1 MLMRKPAVVALALLL
16 AMPLAYADAID
27 DLARDFWA
35 WRAATQPFSYD
46 DIPRI
51 ERPAGWKPDWSQA
64 AVAKRRQALTDFEQR
79 WKQIPV
85 QTDRTREVD
94 RRLMR
99 SAIMR
104 VRWELDVLR
113 SWQRD
118 PHFYNEQTL
127 APLCEALLPPPP
139 FTAERSDEVVRR
151 LESVPA
157 ILEDARR
164 NLSQPPASFARIA
177 IAELNDIRPRLLTVA
192 RELKP
197 LLAPD
202 AAARLDPAMDHAIAA
217 LESYAAWLQKQLP
230 KMPEKT
236 AIGRDQYL
244 WFLKNVAL
252 LPYTPEQMLEIGNNE
267 WARAVALEE
276 LEHRRDRGLPEL
288 KLASSPEEEA
298 RREAGEEI
306 AVRRYLREFRILD
319 VPDSVKRYRFLP
331 MPSYLAP
338 LARFSEGDDLT
349 SESRLQENGSRYIE
363 PPSPSLGYFA
373 SIAAKDPRL
382 QIAHEGVHYMQL
394 TWSWSHEDPIRRRYY
409 DSGANEGLAFYNE
422 EMVTQAGLFD
432 DSPRSRAII
441 YNMARLRALRVEV
454 DVKLATGQFTI
465 EQGAEYLRTMV
476 PMDASTAR
484 AEASFFATTP
494 GQAITYQI
502 GKTQIL
508 DFLAEA
514 RRQQG
519 SAFDLAKFHGSL
531 WKNGNVPI
539 VLQKYE
545 YLGDKTDLDAVER
558 LH

>member
-1 MLMRKPAVVALALLL
+1 MRKPAVVALALLL
-16 AMPLAYADAID
+16 AVPLASADAID

-51 ERPAGWKPDWSQA
+51 ERPAGFRPDWSQA
-64 AVAKRRQALTDFEQR
+64 AIAKRKQALAEFEQR

-85 QTDRTREVD
+85 QSERAREVD
-94 RRLMR
+94 RRLLR

-104 VRWELDVLR
+104 VRWELEVLR
-113 SWQRD
+113 SWQHD
-118 PHFYNEQTL
+118 PHFYNEQAI
-127 APLCEALLPPPP
+127 APLCETLLPPPP
-139 FTAERSDEVVRR
+139 FTAGRSDEIVLR

-164 NLSQPPASFARIA
+164 NLSQPAAPFARVA
-177 IAELNDIRPRLLTVA
+177 IAELNDIRPRLQTVA

-197 LLAPD
+197 LLEAG
-202 AAARLDPAMDHAIAA
+202 AAGRLDPAVERAIAA
-217 LESYAAWLQKQLP
+217 LESYSAWLQKQLP
-230 KMPEKT
+230 QMPEKA
-236 AIGRDQYL
+236 AIGRDQYV

-252 LPYTPEQMLEIGNNE
+252 LPYTPEQMLEIGHNE
-267 WARAVALEE
+267 WARAVAMEE

-288 KLASSPEEEA
+288 KPAGSSEEEA
-298 RREAGEEI
+298 RREAGDEV

-319 VPDSVKRYRFLP
+319 VPESIKRYRFVP
-331 MPSYLAP
+331 IPPYLAP
-338 LARFSEGDDLT
+338 LSRFSEGDDLT
-349 SESRLQENGSRYIE
+349 SGSRLQENGSRYIGA
-363 PPSPSLGYFA
+363 PSPDLGYFA
-373 SIAAKDPRL
+373 AIAARDPRL
-382 QIAHEGVHYMQL
+382 QIAHEGVHYMQMA
-394 TWSWSHEDPIRRRYY
+394 WSWSHEDPIRRRYY

-422 EMVTQAGLFD
+422 EMVTQAGLLD

-476 PMDASTAR
+476 PMDAPTAR
-484 AEASFFATTP
+484 SEASFFATTP

-502 GKTQIL
+502 GKTQIIE
-508 DFLAEA
+508 FLAQA
-514 RRQQG
+514 RRQEG
-519 SAFDLAKFHGSL
+519 SAFDLAKFHDFL

-539 VLQKYE
+539 ALQKYE